1 MKDERHIGFE
11 IKIVSNL
18 IKRYFDQLSSRKE
31 IDDLTGTNG
40 WVIGYIARNMD
51 RDVFQRDLEAEF
63 SIRRSTASK
72 ILQLME
78 RKGFIKREAVPY
90 DARLKKLVLTEKALE
105 IHAKSTR
112 DIEEFEEKLSKGL
125 TEEEINTFLAIIDKI
140 KHNIE

>member
-18 IKRYFDQLSSRKE
+18 IKRHFDQLSSRKE

>member
-1 MKDERHIGFE
+1 MKCERAVGFE
-11 IKIVSNL
+11 IKTLSNL
-18 IKRYFDQLSSRKE
+18 IKRHFEQLSSRKE

-51 RDVFQRDLEAEF
+51 KDVFQRDLEAEF

-105 IHAKSTR
+105 IHVKSTK
-112 DIEEFEEKLSKGL
+112 DIEEFEKKITTGL
-125 TEEEINTFLAIIDKI
+125 TEEEIDTFLAIADKI
-140 KHNIE
+140 KKNLE

>member
-18 IKRYFDQLSSRKE
+18 IKRHFDQLSSRKE

-125 TEEEINTFLAIIDKI
+125 TEAEINTFLAIIDKI

>member
-1 MKDERHIGFE
+1 MKCERAVGFE
-11 IKIVSNL
+11 IKTLSNL
-18 IKRYFDQLSSRKE
+18 IKRHFEQLSSRKE

-51 RDVFQRDLEAEF
+51 KDVFQRDLEAEF

-78 RKGFIKREAVPY
+78 RKGFIKRESVPY

-112 DIEEFEEKLSKGL
+112 DIEEFEKRITTGL
-125 TEEEINTFLAIIDKI
+125 TEEEINTFLAIADKI
-140 KHNIE
+140 KHNLE